1 MTLIWGFIFAAFL
14 AQFAIL
20 ICPVRIDKHWHV
32 LSTCVPNEIFIPAE
46 YTIPS
51 FLLPAF
57 KLFGGSKTAMICPF
71 QFHIA
76 AMAFF
81 ASVIAPFGGFFASG
95 FKRAFKIK
103 DFGDLIPGHGG
114 LMGKYCFHRHRFY
127 EDLSYCIKSNTM
139 IIFSYT
145 SW

>member
-14 AQFAIL
+14 ARYPVL
-20 ICPVRIDKHWHV
+20 TCPVQLDANWHV
-32 LSTCVPNEIFIPAE
+32 MSTCEPNEIFLPAE
-46 YTIPS
+46 YSIPIVLRPL
-51 FLLPAF
+51 FLL
-57 KLFGGSKTAMICPF
+57 FGVKGSTLTIVPF

-76 AMAFF
+76 ALAVF

-114 LMGKYCFHRHRFY
+114 LMGKFA
-127 EDLSYCIKSNTM
+127 
-139 IIFSYT
+139 
-145 SW
+145 